1 MTSVFYKRGDERM
14 SLAYYYA
21 LLREKQ
27 EQLQRLQACIN
38 QLHLHQQEFIGYES
52 NITQPTLSSK
62 TWQGVLATKF
72 DQTRHEQMLTK
83 YRELDGQQFNSVYT
97 VIAEKMS
104 SLQSEISAIKEMI
117 KSLEAA
123 RAAERAKAK

>member
-1 MTSVFYKRGDERM
+1 M

-27 EQLQRLQACIN
+27 EQLRRLQACSN
-38 QLHLHQQEFIGYES
+38 QLHIHQQDFIEYES
-52 NITQPTLSSK
+52 NITQPALTSK

-104 SLQSEISAIKEMI
+104 SLQSEISAIKEI
-117 KSLEAA
+117 IRSLEAA
-123 RAAERAKAK
+123 RAAERAKSK

>member
-1 MTSVFYKRGDERM
+1 MTSVFYKRGDERL

-27 EQLQRLQACIN
+27 EQLRRLQACSN
-38 QLHLHQQEFIGYES
+38 QLHLHQQEFIEYES
-52 NITQPTLSSK
+52 NITQPPLSSK
-62 TWQGVLATKF
+62 TWRGVLATKF

-117 KSLEAA
+117 RSLEAA
-123 RAAERAKAK
+123 RAAERAKSK

>member
-1 MTSVFYKRGDERM
+1 MTFVFYKRGDERL

-27 EQLQRLQACIN
+27 EQLRRLQACSN
-38 QLHLHQQEFIGYES
+38 QLHIHQQDFIEYES
-52 NITQPTLSSK
+52 NITQPALTSK

-97 VIAEKMS
+97 VIAEKMN
-104 SLQSEISAIKEMI
+104 SLQSEISAIKEI
-117 KSLEAA
+117 IRSLEAA
-123 RAAERAKAK
+123 RAAERAKSK